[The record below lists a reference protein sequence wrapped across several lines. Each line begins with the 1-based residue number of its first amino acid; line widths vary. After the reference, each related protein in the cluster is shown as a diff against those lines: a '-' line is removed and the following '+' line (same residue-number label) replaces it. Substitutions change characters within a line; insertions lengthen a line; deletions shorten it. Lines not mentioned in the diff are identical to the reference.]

1 MRVHQVQRY
10 SGRLRFVAILI
21 PTLFI
26 LGLATIFI
34 GTKLFYKDVSKY
46 VYGVAVLLVYGSIF
60 LSFVNLIIL
69 TTKPNIGLKNKLVW
83 SLITAIPII
92 GFGLMLLF
100 LED

>member
-21 PTLFI
+21 PALFI
-26 LGLATIFI
+26 LGWATIYI
-34 GTKLFYKDVSKY
+34 GVKWFYDLGIKH
-46 VYGVAVLLVYGSIF
+46 LLGIATLLMYGSIF
-60 LSFVNLIIL
+60 WSYIHLIIV
-69 TTKPNIGLKNKLVW
+69 TTKPKIGLKNKLLW
-83 SLITAIPII
+83 SAITAIPII